1 VSAGRARVAKT
12 VLVNLAGV
20 ATLAVFAFPVYW
32 MFATALKPGRL
43 IQSNPPTWLPLP
55 GTLEHFRE
63 AIGRPFFADYVRN
76 SLLVT
81 LSAVLLSLVIAT
93 LAALAVGRYGFRGR
107 KAYLLLIMIAQMAP
121 FEALLIPF
129 FIMFRGLDLLNRLPA
144 LILVYFIFTMPFT
157 IWVLRGFVM
166 AVPREL
172 EEAAMVDGASR
183 LQAFMR
189 VVFPLLAPGMVATS
203 IFAFVTAWNEYLYA
217 FVFMRDADKFTL
229 PVWLGT
235 FKTAFGTDWGGTM
248 AASTL
253 FTLPVLVFFLAIH
266 RRLTSGLAA
275 GAVKG

>member
-1 VSAGRARVAKT
+1 MTSRRARAA
-12 VLVNLAGV
+12 LVNLAGV
-20 ATLAVFAFPVYW
+20 ATIAVFAFPVYW
-32 MFATALKPGRL
+32 MFATAFKPGRF
-43 IQSNPPTWLPLP
+43 IQASPPRWLPLP

-63 AIGRPFFADYVRN
+63 AIGRPNFADYVRN

-107 KAYLLLIMIAQMAP
+107 KAYLLMIMIAQMAP

-129 FIMFRGLDLLNRLPA
+129 FIMFRDLNLLNQLPS
-144 LILVYFIFTMPFT
+144 LILIYFIFTMPFT
-157 IWVLRGFVM
+157 IWTLRGFVM

-172 EEAAMVDGASR
+172 EEAAMVDGATR
-183 LQAFMR
+183 MQAFLR

-253 FTLPVLVFFLAIH
+253 FTLPVLIFFLAIH